1 MFSKSTGQNME
12 QKSTGDSTTL
22 IAEGTQIEGDITFQG
37 NLEVQGT
44 VVGKVSSDHES
55 AHTRI
60 LNGGVVRGSIEVS
73 NVLINGHV
81 EGDLIVSKH
90 ARLAAQ
96 AVVEGN
102 IYYNTLEIE
111 RGAHVAGNLV
121 HEVPTTNV
129 SVLQQQAS
137 AGQGDN

>member
-55 AHTRI
+55 AHIRI